1 MSNVHSA
8 TRYPPGTTAGAL
20 TMRAV
25 PGHDQYVLY
34 PYERDYPASAERC
47 RKMGERCD
55 VTVEVALDGTGR
67 THAFWRSL
75 KQHVGSVPGQKDSW
89 WGASQWT
96 TPANSSGDRI
106 VIFVQNPDLLWLYI
120 RTGETQR
127 SEQMAARMRQYSWM
141 IRDQMGDQELG
152 ANLEKECA
160 DGRTVTVQRRWTRDD
175 EDEWPEAARWIK
187 EQHERLRAILAGPSA
202 TREGPEP

>member
-1 MSNVHSA
+1 
-8 TRYPPGTTAGAL
+8 
-20 TMRAV
+20 MRAV

-34 PYERDYPASAERC
+34 PYERDYPATAGRC

-75 KQHVGSVPGQKDSW
+75 QQHVGGVSGQKDSW
-89 WGASQWT
+89 RGTSQWT
-96 TPANSSGDRI
+96 SPANSSGDRI
-106 VIFVQNPDLLWLYI
+106 GISVGNSDLLWLYI

-127 SEQMAARMRQYSWM
+127 SEQRAARMRQYSWM

-175 EDEWPEAARWIK
+175 EDE
-187 EQHERLRAILAGPSA
+187 
-202 TREGPEP
+202 